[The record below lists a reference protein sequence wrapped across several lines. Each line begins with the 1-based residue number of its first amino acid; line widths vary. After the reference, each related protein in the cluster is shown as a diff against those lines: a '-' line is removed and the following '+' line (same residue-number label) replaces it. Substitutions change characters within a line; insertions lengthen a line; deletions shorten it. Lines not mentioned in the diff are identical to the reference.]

1 METYFL
7 DRCTHREAPLTDHSL
22 PAPALSDDELNF
34 LAEAAAFLEN
44 PGFLTSIANLV
55 GKPAEALLT
64 FLPDKAQQRIGEA
77 TQAALRRGLDWAVSS
92 VPARQA
98 DSASGWGW
106 APGFL
111 DKHKHTAIAAL
122 SGAGGG
128 FFGLA
133 GLPVEIPVTT
143 LVMLRSIACIAAESG
158 ADLSDPKVRLECLSV
173 LSFGS
178 PADEEMES
186 AYFTSRLG
194 LAMAVKQAAEFV
206 AANGA
211 RGLSDALA
219 RGTGPVLVRL
229 INAVAARFE
238 IVVTEKVAA
247 QAIPVLGAAM
257 GALINASFTDY
268 FNRIAR
274 YHFGV
279 LALERQY
286 GQAAVRMAYLAA
298 LQAAK

>member
-1 METYFL
+1 MSNL
-7 DRCTHREAPLTDHSL
+7 L
-22 PAPALSDDELNF
+22 PTPTLSDDDRRF

-44 PGFLTSIANLV
+44 PGFLTSAANLV
-55 GKPAEALLT
+55 GKPAETLLS
-64 FLPDKAQQRIGEA
+64 FLPDQAQQHIGRA
-77 TQAALRRGLDWAVSS
+77 TQAALRRGLDWAARSVSDRES
-92 VPARQA
+92 GDEASPAA
-98 DSASGWGW
+98 

-111 DKHKHTAIAAL
+111 EKHKHTALAAL

-128 FFGLA
+128 FFGMA
-133 GLPVEIPVTT
+133 ALPVEIPLTT

-158 ADLSDPKVRLECLSV
+158 ADLTHPQTRLECLAV

-178 PADEEMES
+178 PAEQQMES

-211 RGLSDALA
+211 RGLSESLA
-219 RGTGPVLVRL
+219 QGSGPVLVRL

-274 YHFGV
+274 FHFGL
-279 LALERQY
+279 LALERRH
-286 GQAAVRMAYLAA
+286 GQEAVHAAYLAA
-298 LQAAK
+298 LRADT

>member
-1 METYFL
+1 M
-7 DRCTHREAPLTDHSL
+7 TDPTL
-22 PAPALSDDELNF
+22 PAPSLSDEDRRF
-34 LAEAAAFLEN
+34 LAEAAAFLEH

-55 GKPAEALLT
+55 GKPAEALLAV
-64 FLPDKAQQRIGEA
+64 LPDKAQERISEA
-77 TQAALRRGLDWAVSS
+77 TQAALRRGLDWAVNSI
-92 VPARQA
+92 PAKQVGEEPNQRGA
-98 DSASGWGW
+98 AS
-106 APGFL
+106 FFE
-111 DKHKHTAIAAL
+111 KHRHTAVAAL

-133 GLPVEIPVTT
+133 GLPVEIPLTT
-143 LVMLRSIACIAAESG
+143 LVMLRSIACIAAEEG
-158 ADLSDPKVRLECLSV
+158 ADLSNPQTRLECLTV

-178 PADEEMES
+178 PAEGEMES

-194 LAMAVKQAAEFV
+194 MAMAVKQAAEFV
-206 AANGA
+206 AASGA
-211 RGLSDALA
+211 RELADAVTQ
-219 RGTGPVLVRL
+219 GSGPMLVRL

-279 LALERQY
+279 LALERRY
-286 GQAAVRMAYLAA
+286 GREPIQAAYLEACRR
-298 LQAAK
+298 AK